1 MGIHVL
7 RRLKEIQ
14 TQATDEQLGV
24 IINVMLFK
32 AIIPVRNYF
41 KFKTIMDM
49 LLCGP

>member
-32 AIIPVRNYF
+32 TIIPIRNYI
-41 KFKTIMDM
+41 KFKTIMDA